1 MKRRGAMALSLA
13 TGLALVAMAATSAA
27 ADDFGARAEDDA
39 IRLSA
44 FKGEQL
50 ARAHR
55 ANAGTP
61 EAQLREYERASM
73 CNTSTGTLTTPLNG
87 PCPVAEGEAALNDC
101 DDDVP
106 VLPLWTR
113 SRATPTS
120 EWTAWALVADGGC
133 PGDLLPTLT
142 ATDFQQLPIAPQTI
156 TIQPDRGWV
165 LVNKETIVL
174 TDPVEQTFRTDLF
187 GYGVDVI
194 ATPTRYTWDFNDGS
208 RPLSTDSPGKPYPAF
223 DVFHVFTD
231 TGTTTIALTT
241 TWSGRYRID
250 GDDTWRDVVGTA
262 QTTSTSAELEIVEH
276 RSRLV
281 ARDCIEDPDQP
292 DCL

>member
-1 MKRRGAMALSLA
+1 MRWRGVLGVLIVA
-13 TGLALVAMAATSAA
+13 LALTPWVPAQ
-27 ADDFGARAEDDA
+27 AEDNFTGRA
-39 IRLSA
+39 VGNAVALSA
-44 FKGEQL
+44 FRAEQAL
-50 ARAHR
+50 RAYT
-55 ANAGTP
+55 NAAVSP
-61 EAQLREYERASM
+61 RIELFQLRR
-73 CNTSTGTLTTPLNG
+73 
-87 PCPVAEGEAALNDC
+87 AALCNVTSGILESDLGGECAPPDGSVVPAC
-101 DDDVP
+101 DGGDQP
-106 VLPLWTR
+106 VQPLWRRDRTLPNSPWGLWR
-113 SRATPTS
+113 MVVGWS
-120 EWTAWALVADGGC
+120 C

-142 ATDFQQLPIAPQTI
+142 AADFQQLPIAPQTI

-194 ATPTRYTWDFNDGS
+194 ATPTRYTWDFNDGT

-262 QTTSTSAELEIVEH
+262 QTTSTSAELEIVER

-292 DCL
+292 DCR